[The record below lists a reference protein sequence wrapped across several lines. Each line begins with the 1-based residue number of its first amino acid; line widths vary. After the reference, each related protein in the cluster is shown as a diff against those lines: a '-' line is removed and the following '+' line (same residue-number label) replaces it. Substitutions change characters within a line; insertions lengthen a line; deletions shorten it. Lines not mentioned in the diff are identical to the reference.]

1 MTHPGKLIAVEGID
15 GAGTTTQSG
24 LLVEEL
30 RRRGHDV
37 VLTAEPSGTAIT
49 ARLREWMKSEDVP
62 PHDLLLCF
70 CADRAIHLHE
80 TILPALQRGALVVC
94 DRYTLSTL
102 AYQSLDNDPA
112 LVRSLCHLHPAP
124 DLTVILN
131 PPISLAAERVRS
143 RRLLPDRYE
152 RSAALQFHAAT
163 MYRDENNW
171 RGPTVLLDT
180 EHGTLMEQHDSIL
193 RALDLKVPWCA
204 K

>member
-1 MTHPGKLIAVEGID
+1 MSERESIARTLGV
-15 GAGTTTQSG
+15 AGGVALLCS
-24 LLVEEL
+24 LLVSSAVRWL
-30 RRRGHDV
+30 R
-37 VLTAEPSGTAIT
+37 P
-49 ARLREWMKSEDVP
+49 M
-62 PHDLLLCF
+62 
-70 CADRAIHLHE
+70 
-80 TILPALQRGALVVC
+80 Q
-94 DRYTLSTL
+94 L

-171 RGPTVLLDT
+171 RGPTVLRRCKT
-180 EHGTLMEQHDSIL
+180 KKAIG
-193 RALDLKVPWCA
+193 
-204 K
+204 